1 MSFRTVLIVQARM
14 GSSRLPGKVLLEV
27 LGKTLLEYQ
36 IERLRLSREIDQI
49 IIATTILKMDDP
61 IVSLCKELGVAYF
74 RGSSDDVL
82 SRYYEAGKISGADIV
97 VRCNSDCP
105 LIDAKVVDRVIRVF
119 KDEAPLYDYVSNI
132 LRPTY
137 PTGMH
142 TEAFSINA
150 LEAAFEHAHQAEERE
165 HVTPYIYRNPQ
176 AFNLLNIAI
185 DRDLSKI
192 RLTIDYPEDFQVVT
206 KIIEGLY
213 PANPKFDM
221 DDMLKF
227 IDLNPEILAINSQF
241 TKKATV

>member
-1 MSFRTVLIVQARM
+1 MSFRTALIVQARM

-49 IIATTILKMDDP
+49 IIATTTLKMDNP
-61 IVSLCKELGVAYF
+61 IVSLCEKLGVA
-74 RGSSDDVL
+74 
-82 SRYYEAGKISGADIV
+82 
-97 VRCNSDCP
+97 
-105 LIDAKVVDRVIRVF
+105 
-119 KDEAPLYDYVSNI
+119 YVSNI
-132 LRPTY
+132 LSPTY
-137 PTGMH
+137 PTGFH

-150 LEAAFEHAHQAEERE
+150 LEAAFENAHQAEERE

-176 AFNLLNIAI
+176 IFNLLNIAI

-192 RLTIDYPEDFQVVT
+192 RLTIDYPEDFKVVT

-227 IDLNPEILAINSQF
+227 LDLNPEILKINSQF